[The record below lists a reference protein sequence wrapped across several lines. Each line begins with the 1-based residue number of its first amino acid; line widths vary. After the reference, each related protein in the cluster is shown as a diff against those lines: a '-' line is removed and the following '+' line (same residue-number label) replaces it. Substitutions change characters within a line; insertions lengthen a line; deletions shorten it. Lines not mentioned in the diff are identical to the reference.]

1 MKQRVISDG
10 KLNYKDMA
18 VSPNVHRVVVEMAC
32 KFYQYLNQE
41 VWVQAYWPL
50 QMQKKRRQPG

>member
-18 VSPNVHRVVVEMAC
+18 VPPKVHRLVVEMAY
-32 KFYQYLNQE
+32 KFSQYLNE
-41 VWVQAYWPL
+41 DILDRDHRPL
-50 QMQKKRRQPG
+50 QMQKKRQRPD